1 LNSNIRLKVVI
12 FHQMGSILQ
21 WAMKMGF
28 SKFSKFM
35 IMMVNISRL
44 IVLSYST
51 WIGDIP
57 CNVLNSHQMGNIY

>member
-1 LNSNIRLKVVI
+1 
-12 FHQMGSILQ
+12 MESILQ